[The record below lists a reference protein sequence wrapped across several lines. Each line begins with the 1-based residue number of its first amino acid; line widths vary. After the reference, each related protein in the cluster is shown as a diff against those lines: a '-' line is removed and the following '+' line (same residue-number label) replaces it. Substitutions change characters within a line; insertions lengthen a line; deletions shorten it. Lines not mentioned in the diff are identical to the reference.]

1 MTLDGNDT
9 DATAGSAAARADV
22 AEAESNVTV
31 RHFRHITLWPL
42 QILPPAGGG
51 QAKAETLLESL
62 AGDTWQLVED
72 EFGNGAGS
80 FQERHYREF
89 VSFLPHVQRFLY
101 GDAEG
106 PTRGL
111 TDAEAPLKVYRRTD
125 IAAVRITLKPGAEPV
140 TCRVA
145 HVDLHF
151 FHDVDAMILACELEA
166 ADLPLATV
174 KDIVYR
180 FGRAYPP
187 GWTAEG
193 EPLHCPHR
201 AEWLGHDG
209 GVLAV
214 SDYERRQDYLDFVG
228 HHRAPRVAAHWSFVL
243 APFRS
248 YAEAG
253 ATGQLL
259 YRQIEYYRM
268 PEMTYLVV
276 DRLADLSR
284 ADYVRLTFASGPG
297 KRDETP
303 YSGRLLADFESRY
316 CYDRFYDER
325 GRGAA
330 QNTRFMSCG
339 HAFTV
344 MAEGRDPALFD
355 NERGLLGQF
364 RHQYYLLFLISHFH
378 KASILMLSD
387 RLVATIKRLDP
398 KSPRSVVT
406 FRRAVY
412 ALQESFMR
420 FTQRYWFTEVSD
432 QVQARDLFQ
441 MQMAHLASE
450 ALYKDLRSELFD
462 TVQYLD
468 SDLLRR
474 QSSSMHRL
482 TTVTILGLIG
492 TTATGYLGMNLID
505 EATAPLATK
514 IGFFLAVLG
523 SVAALTFLIIT
534 VSARLTRLFDWMSGE
549 KS

>member
-1 MTLDGNDT
+1 MAVEANGERGTSGGT
-9 DATAGSAAARADV
+9 SQGER
-22 AEAESNVTV
+22 AEADSNVIV

-42 QILPPAGGG
+42 QILPAGDGLG
-51 QAKAETLLESL
+51 DKAETLLDSL
-62 AGDTWQLVED
+62 SPETWQLVED
-72 EFGNGAGS
+72 EFGAGDGS

-106 PTRGL
+106 PTRSL

-125 IAAVRITLKPGAEPV
+125 ISALRITLRPGAEPV

-151 FHDVDAMILACELEA
+151 FHDVDAMILACEIEA
-166 ADLPLATV
+166 SNLPLATV

-193 EPLHCPHR
+193 EPLHCAAR
-201 AEWLGHDG
+201 VEWLGVDG
-209 GVLAV
+209 RVLAV
-214 SDYERRQDYLDFVG
+214 SDYDKRQDYLDFVG
-228 HHRAPRVAAHWSFVL
+228 HHRAPRVAAHWSFAL

-248 YAEAG
+248 YADPG
-253 ATGQLL
+253 TSPLL

-303 YSGRLLADFESRY
+303 YSGRTLADFEGRY

-330 QNTRFMSCG
+330 QNTRFLSCG

-344 MAEGRDPALFD
+344 IAEGRDTSLFD

-387 RLVATIKRLDP
+387 RLVATIKRLNP
-398 KSPRSVVT
+398 KNPRSVVT

-412 ALQESFMR
+412 ALQEAFMR

-432 QVQARDLFQ
+432 QVQARDLFH
-441 MQMAHLASE
+441 MQLSHLGNE
-450 ALYKDLRSELFD
+450 ALYRDLRSELFD

-505 EATAPLATK
+505 ETAAPLASK
-514 IGFFLAVLG
+514 IAMFLVVLG
-523 SVAALTFLIIT
+523 AVAALTFLIIT
-534 VSARLTRLFDWMSGE
+534 VSARITRLFDWMSGE